1 MRPSERYDLPIR
13 NLADVEAIERVAI
26 DERIWSWNLN
36 DWIDRGLRRD
46 PAKVA
51 LTALADGDP
60 ESRPRCLTYRQL
72 QQRATQA
79 ANLFHARGLRGHDAV
94 LLLLPTV
101 PDLYTALLGALQRAT
116 PCCVNWMLKPAQ

>member
-1 MRPSERYDLPIR
+1 MRPSESYALPIR
-13 NLADVEAIERVAI
+13 DLADVEAIERVPI
-26 DERIWSWNLN
+26 EERIWSWNLN

-72 QQRATQA
+72 RRHATQV
-79 ANLFHARGLRGHDAV
+79 ANLFHSYGLRGDDAV
-94 LLLLPTV
+94 LLLLPAV
-101 PDLYTALLGALQRAT
+101 PDLYTALMG
-116 PCCVNWMLKPAQ
+116 